1 MENLIEV
8 NIPEADM
15 SEINQA
21 ITTLNEKLLPHL
33 VNLSPGDRLELPKM
47 GDKTVAF
54 VTKSISHMEENP
66 NLIPKYLEVDPVKVD
81 LAAIEML
88 RKILSALKNLA
99 DMADDTMLLSGSEA
113 YVAALAFYNYIK
125 GAARANVPGAEM
137 IYNDL
142 KKRFPGG
149 SRSK

>member
-15 SEINQA
+15 SEINKA

-81 LAAIEML
+81 LAAIETL

>member
-66 NLIPKYLEVDPVKVD
+66 NLIPKYLEVAPVKVD

-99 DMADDTMLLSGSEA
+99 DMADDTMLP
-113 YVAALAFYNYIK
+113 V
-125 GAARANVPGAEM
+125 RQ
-137 IYNDL
+137 
-142 KKRFPGG
+142 
-149 SRSK
+149 

>member
-15 SEINQA
+15 SEINKA

-66 NLIPKYLEVDPVKVD
+66 NLIPKYLEVAPVKVD

>member
-66 NLIPKYLEVDPVKVD
+66 NLIPKYLEVAPVKVD